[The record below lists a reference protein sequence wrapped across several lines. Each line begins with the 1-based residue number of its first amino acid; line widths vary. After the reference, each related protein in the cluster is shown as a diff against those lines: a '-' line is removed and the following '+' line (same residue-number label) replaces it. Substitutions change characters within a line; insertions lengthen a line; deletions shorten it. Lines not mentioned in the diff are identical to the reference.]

1 MSANNARFLFE
12 IADLAF
18 DIAVVDFTAYE
29 KVSAP
34 YVIDVTLA
42 SEDSIPLSDALN
54 KESLLTILGGDISFQ
69 GYDFAQVDQ
78 PDRYFHGIVRKF
90 KQVGVSGRFN
100 LYEAQIVP
108 SLWRLSLRKNNRIF
122 QNMKIQEIILNVLNE
137 GGVLSDRVEFR
148 LQHKELHRKYCVQFQ
163 ETDLHF
169 ISRLLEEE
177 GVFYFFEHHED
188 RHVLVFCDT
197 SAYYRDIQGTPSINF
212 NPNGG
217 MVAGQESIHTFDFS
231 ERIMPA
237 KFTHK
242 NYNFKMPSLDL
253 ATQNS
258 DDSEGFEIYE
268 YPGGYGEPDRGN
280 RLARVRM
287 QCVAAMK
294 EKGLGQSA
302 CCRLAPAATFNLTHH
317 DDTALNKKY
326 FLLEVIHGGS
336 QPGTLAEQSG
346 EGAPSFGNEFLVIPA
361 TVTYRPARIHGKP
374 MIPGIQTAR
383 VTGPPGEEIYPDQY
397 GRVKVQFPWDR
408 EGKGDE
414 KTSCWLRVAQFWN
427 SGFEGSQFIPRVGD
441 EVLVAFVNGDMDY
454 PIIIG
459 SNVNE
464 NVMPNYS
471 LPANKTQSGIR
482 TRSYPNGGRDN
493 FHELRFEDK
502 KGSEEIYLQSEK
514 DWNVLVKNDKTQNVQ
529 HDEALH
535 VGNNRLKTVGVDQ
548 MVQVGANHTEI
559 IGANKSISVG
569 SNKTE
574 TVGINSA
581 ETVGLAKELTI
592 GGLYQVSVG
601 GVMNE
606 TVIGAKAEE
615 VGVTKAVL
623 VGAHM
628 TEKVAGNR
636 SLTVGQN
643 LSATVSQ
650 NTTVKAK
657 AIVLEADDEI
667 IFKTGSSTI
676 SLKSSGEIVVTG
688 ASITEKAS
696 GEIVIKGA
704 RTSVN

>member
-1 MSANNARFLFE
+1 MSIQEAAINLLTQGSTSSFQ
-12 IADLAF
+12 F
-18 DIAVVDFTAYE
+18 DIPAAKCLLSVLGFTVDE
-29 KVSAP
+29 RISHP
-34 YVIDVTLA
+34 YDIHLTLATKDNVILSEVID
-42 SEDSIPLSDALN
+42 
-54 KESLLTILGGDISFQ
+54 KEVVLYVDHEGGTRHFHGVVREFTFLGTDG
-69 GYDFAQVDQ
+69 GYDIYHAHV
-78 PDRYFHGIVRKF
+78 
-90 KQVGVSGRFN
+90 
-100 LYEAQIVP
+100 VP
-108 SLWRLSLRKNNRIF
+108 SLWFLSLEQDCRVFQFKNVQDIVA
-122 QNMKIQEIILNVLNE
+122 EILEESNIT
-137 GGVLSDRVEFR
+137 SDRYRFALFNEDR
-148 LQHKELHRKYCVQFQ
+148 LRKFCIQYR
-163 ETDLHF
+163 ETDLNF
-169 ISRLLEEE
+169 VSRLLEEE
-177 GVFYFFEHHED
+177 GIFYFFEHYED
-188 RHVLVFCDT
+188 KHVIVFTDT
-197 SAYYRDIQGTPSINF
+197 NSGYLYMPGVRQIAF
-212 NPNGG
+212 NTNDG
-217 MVAGQESIHTFDFS
+217 MVPQNESVFDFIYS
-231 ERIMPA
+231 RRVHPDEVTQRDYYYKYPNVDLT
-237 KFTHK
+237 THRQGK
-242 NYNFKMPSLDL
+242 TSMKREVYDYPGNYSQDKRGNHL
-253 ATQNS
+253 ATVRLERLS
-258 DDSEGFEIYE
+258 AL
-268 YPGGYGEPDRGN
+268 GET
-280 RLARVRM
+280 A
-287 QCVAAMK
+287 
-294 EKGLGQSA
+294 EGQSS
-302 CCRLAPAATFNLTHH
+302 CPRMAPGYEWELTRH
-317 DDTALNKKY
+317 DYAGKY
-326 FLLEVIHGGS
+326 LPVAVIHHGAQPQVLGEHAGG
-336 QPGTLAEQSG
+336 
-346 EGAPSFGNEFLVIPA
+346 GAFRYENEFIVVPA
-361 TVTYRPARIHGKP
+361 SVTVRPQIDADKP
-374 MIPGIQTAR
+374 TIVGLQTAV
-383 VTGPPGEEIYPDQY
+383 VTGDPGEEIHADPDGY
-397 GRVKVQFPWDR
+397 LRVKVQFPWDR
-408 EGKGDE
+408 LGQKDGR
-414 KTSCWLRVAQFWN
+414 TSCWVRVGQPWGGGGWGTQFL
-427 SGFEGSQFIPRVGD
+427 PRVGD
-441 EVLVAFVNGDMDY
+441 EVLVTFLEGDPDRPMV
-454 PIIIG
+454 IG
-459 SNVNE
+459 SAYNSE
-464 NVMPNYS
+464 NQPLYP

-493 FHELRFEDK
+493 YHELRFEDK

-643 LSATVSQ
+643 LSATVNQ

>member
-1 MSANNARFLFE
+1 MSANSARFLLD
-12 IADLAF
+12 IADSAF

-29 KVSAP
+29 KISAP
-34 YVIDVTLA
+34 YVIDLTLA
-42 SEDSIPLSDALN
+42 CEDLISCSDMLS
-54 KESLLTILGGDISFQ
+54 KESLLTVIGSDISFL
-69 GYDFAQVDQ
+69 GYVSEQVDQ

-90 KQVGVSGRFN
+90 KQAGVSGRFN

-122 QNMKIQEIILNVLNE
+122 QNMKIQDIILKVLNE

-148 LQHKELHRKYCVQFQ
+148 LQHKELNRKFCVQFQ

-197 SAYYRDIQGTPSINF
+197 SAYYRDIQGTPSIKF

-217 MVAGQESIHTFDFS
+217 MVAGQESIHTFDLS
-231 ERIMPA
+231 ERIRPA

-242 NYNFKMPSLDL
+242 NYNFKTPSLDL
-253 ATQNS
+253 TAQNS

-287 QCVAAMK
+287 QGVAALK
-294 EKGLGQSA
+294 EKGLGQSV
-302 CCRLAPAATFNLTHH
+302 CCRLAPAATFDLTHH

-346 EGAPSFGNEFLVIPA
+346 EGAPSYGNEFLVIPA
-361 TVTYRPARIHGKP
+361 TVIYRPARIHGKP

-408 EGKGDE
+408 EGQGDE

-427 SGFEGSQFIPRVGD
+427 SSFEGSQFIPRVGD

-454 PIIIG
+454 PLIIG
-459 SNVNE
+459 SAVSE
-464 NVMPNYS
+464 NTMPNYE

-493 FHELRFEDK
+493 YHELRFEDK

-514 DWNVLVKNDKTQNVQ
+514 DWNILVKNDKGQTVGQ
-529 HDEALH
+529 DESLT
-535 VGNNRLKTVGVDQ
+535 VGNNRSKTVGVNQ
-548 MVQVGANHTEI
+548 SESIGVNKTIQVGANHDET
-559 IGANKSISVG
+559 IGANMTLSVG
-569 SNKTE
+569 GFKNE
-574 TVGINSA
+574 RVGINSL
-581 ETVGLAKELTI
+581 ETIGGAKELAI
-592 GGLYQVSVG
+592 GGLYQVAVG
-601 GVMNE
+601 GIMNE
-606 TVIGAKAEE
+606 TVAGAKTEE
-615 VGVTKAVL
+615 VGLAKAVF
-623 VGAHM
+623 VGNSM
-628 TEKVAGNR
+628 TENVKGNR
-636 SLTVGQN
+636 TTTTDGN
-643 LSATVSQ
+643 YTETTSA
-650 NTTVKAK
+650 KYYAK
-657 AIVLEADDEI
+657 ANEYVIEAPKI
-667 IFKTGSSTI
+667 TLKAGSSTI
-676 SLKSSGEIVVTG
+676 VMDGS
-688 ASITEKAS
+688 SITIKAS
-696 GEIVIKGA
+696 KVF
-704 RTSVN
+704 TN